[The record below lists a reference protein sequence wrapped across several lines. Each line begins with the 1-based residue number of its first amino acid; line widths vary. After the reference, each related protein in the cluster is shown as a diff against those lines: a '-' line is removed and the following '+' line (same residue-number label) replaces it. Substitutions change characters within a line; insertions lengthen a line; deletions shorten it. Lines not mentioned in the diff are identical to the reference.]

1 MCCVPVIVKPGD
13 EQHQRKS
20 LVIEERMV
28 EIDLPG
34 NVGEP
39 GICQLSA
46 INS

>member
-1 MCCVPVIVKPGD
+1 MPVIVKPSD
-13 EQHQRKS
+13 EQYPGKR

-28 EIDLPG
+28 EIDLAG

-46 INS
+46 VNS